1 MHRLSTRFWLLVL
14 VLFVV
19 VPVLPVGA
27 QQVPAYRCNN
37 YSRDPRAPFC
47 LEVPVTDAAG
57 APLPGALVTVSLGD
71 LSMTVPATQTVD
83 GSLGEAVATLP
94 LEQLN
99 VQPGDHLD
107 VVVRYAGDQVHE
119 VIGYRPDPVTR
130 TYRTDPIRLSL
141 PPAPGPLYG
150 RVYLLDH
157 EQPQAV
163 SGYTLKLFKDQ
174 PEGDPIA
181 SFDAGTQLDF
191 TLDPGTVPHGTIL
204 WIEALK
210 DDLHSWVA
218 VRWENKPIPLQIVL
232 NWPCTGIAPHGGS
245 GNQVPHGG
253 SGNQVPDPFCVIGK
267 ATLDGRPM
275 ANVEVTVEVLDA
287 SVTLEYP
294 LRDTTEVRKVLES
307 QVPLYIID
315 IGAIVRMK
323 LPQATRLRF
332 TARSGTLVGV
342 QEVTLAQ
349 LRTDKDWGTR
359 NVDIVLRQEHSY
371 SPMPYGG
378 QPSLVTISGSGTDLI
393 YYVATRDGVLVRR
406 MPGIATWM
414 ASLGNAATM
423 RSQPELSAIVA
434 LENSLVAATLSGEVA
449 ISKDAGDTWQ
459 RVTSPLGPIQAL
471 ATDANGMF
479 FLLGRNGQLSKTN
492 LLDVD
497 QVLPAPPSGMLA
509 LAIQGDDLFAGG
521 AAGLF
526 VLRAGTS
533 IWQML
538 RSEAVRAL
546 AVDAAGTIWVGTQTG
561 LVATDSTGSQWLP
574 DATLTGPISS
584 LAASGLT
591 LVAIT
596 AEGLLER
603 TAPDQPWQTLALR
616 EAATPQMSLGA
627 PTVYEL
633 RTVGPRTYA
642 ATQRGVMVS
651 ATGGVSW
658 EPFNPDFIQ
667 DVRSLALLNNGNLLA
682 VGPSGLFELSPT
694 TATPISL
701 PNATS
706 LNPTEVRVSNDGSV
720 WLVGRGAGPGDSLR
734 IYDGS
739 WSSLKVGEGRGISS
753 IEFLPGSRGNS
764 EAVLATLGDGLW
776 FWQRGVG
783 LSAFPALPTPGG
795 QRLRSGA
802 LWVSD
807 SEPCLIMLGTNS
819 PTTGTP
825 AAIYTR
831 ACDLSSAWNG
841 PYDLVHSNGTS
852 ARTVTAITRT
862 PLGRYFAAT
871 DIGFFQS
878 EDGSTWESIFGL
890 PIRPL
895 ALAPAANYA
904 EERSLLTGGTQSGVI
919 RLFDATPDLQL
930 DLECPD
936 SARGNTQ
943 LTCTL
948 RATNQGLLAA
958 EGVAIDLNSTGDIK
972 LLAINL
978 DVPSLPLTI
987 PSLNPGATQT
997 FQLLFDV
1004 ERAARPG
1011 EVRVEVQA
1019 PKVPQEVFAANNKD
1033 REKVRIDYRDAPDPS
1048 LVIGGQ
1054 LMSPAETSAT
1064 LRILVKNRG
1073 TQPMTSTA
1081 QVDLV
1086 FPPGVLVEAA
1096 LGATEVAAGNFR
1108 WAIPALAVDEEYLL
1122 ELTYQV
1128 PASISD
1134 APQVTA
1140 SLQSSGDDRE
1150 ANNNQDRAKLLFT
1163 PVTPVTV
1170 VVTNMPR
1177 LAQRGTVEEVRT
1189 ALSNYLA
1196 MNGGMEIALD
1206 AALPCDAEPD
1216 GLSCAYAAWD
1226 AAVAA
1231 VAQAVKDELSEG
1243 EIIQLA
1249 EEAVAA
1255 RSTLQLAIEAY
1266 VAAQIGAI
1274 DPAPS
1279 YLYLIGDDEI
1289 IPYAAIQ
1296 DEKDSDPLVY
1306 PESHYAA
1313 SIPLDDPFFSLF
1325 RANAYP
1331 SDRPYDD
1338 LLGNA
1343 KPLVTA
1349 RQPGSPQAI
1358 AAVLEGFVAQGGTIT
1373 MSKGTVSGEAK
1384 NLTGD
1389 TQREVCEILAS
1400 QGLMSAASCTTIPTT
1415 VSSGMAALQQ
1425 AGGLIHLSDHAARH
1439 VIGDV
1444 GVQDIAKL
1452 AQDQVA
1458 INLILML
1465 GCHSGVSA
1473 GLSMTSTLVTEWAL
1487 HGLPSFGYTNY
1498 AFAGTVDVEDSLA
1511 YSEQI
1516 QVALVHALLADEEGV
1531 TLGQALRS
1539 ALLDYAGQNSLVSSH
1554 RHAKT
1559 YAGIQLFGPPD
1570 YVVRQASRNPLVQLL
1585 NVVSNLTTTTSS
1597 LPTAGSTL
1605 NLIFAHTPESNPDGT
1620 YYRVQPSSGISLFL
1634 SDAGL
1639 PIQPAVDVALD
1650 PMVGGALLRGGSFS
1664 TISGVDPVIQSA
1676 APVGEPYTYTERA
1689 YMGKRVDRGG
1699 FFNVYPGGDG
1709 NQHMII
1715 ATGQW
1720 SPNNNEERLITSL
1733 QFELVAKAEGDPPV
1747 LGGRAS
1753 ICRLN
1758 QRVRVNVPD
1767 GSGVARVEV
1776 VLIEDGKFTVYP
1788 MRRVGHRWTATFAA
1802 QPWSRYII
1810 QAVGT
1815 NGGVVVD
1822 TNDGALYIVPD
1833 EHAPCGPACDINS
1846 ALDDLEVT
1854 FLADGQAQIQNYSPT
1869 CRYEAGLAS
1878 YSVFGPNLIQQMLFD
1893 TDKKLLQPDSTYTL
1907 FVLLPSCTTQLD
1919 AFYGSAIADPAPPRY
1934 ADRLLLSRVIPK
1946 GGYCSP

>member
-14 VLFVV
+14 ALFVL

-37 YSRDPRAPFC
+37 YSLDPLAPFC
-47 LEVPVTDAAG
+47 LEVPVTDATG
-57 APLPGALVTVSLGD
+57 APLAGATVTVRLGD
-71 LSMTVPATQTVD
+71 RTMTASATQTID
-83 GSLGEAVATLP
+83 GTLGEAVATLP

-130 TYRTDPIRLSL
+130 TYRTDPISLSL
-141 PPAPGPLYG
+141 PLAPAPLYG
-150 RVYLLDH
+150 RVYLLDQK
-157 EQPQAV
+157 QPQAV
-163 SGYTLKLFKDQ
+163 GGYTLKLFKDQ
-174 PEGDPIA
+174 PEGEPIA
-181 SFDAGTQLDF
+181 SFISAADTQLDF
-191 TLDPGTVPHGTIL
+191 TLDPGTVAHGTIL
-204 WIEALK
+204 WVEAIK

-218 VRWENKPIPLQIVL
+218 VRWENQPVPLKIVL
-232 NWPCTGIAPHGGS
+232 NWPCSGIIPHGGS

-267 ATLDGRPM
+267 ATLDGQPM
-275 ANVEVTVEVLDA
+275 ANVEVTVELLDA

-294 LRDTTEVRKVLES
+294 LRDTTEVREELEN
-307 QVPLYIID
+307 QAPIYVID
-315 IGAIVRMK
+315 IGAIVRQK
-323 LPQATRLRF
+323 LPPATRLRF

-349 LRTDKDWGTR
+349 LRTDEDWGTR

-378 QPSLVTISGSGTDLI
+378 QPSLVTISGSGDDLI

-406 MPGIATWM
+406 MPGVATWM

-423 RSQPELSAIVA
+423 RSQPELAAIVA

-449 ISKDAGDTWQ
+449 ISEDAGNTWE

-479 FLLGRNGQLSKTN
+479 FLLGRNGQLQKTN
-492 LLDVD
+492 WLGVD
-497 QVLPAPPSGMLA
+497 QALPAPPSGMLA
-509 LAIQGDDLFAGG
+509 LAIQGGDLLAGG
-521 AAGLF
+521 STGLF
-526 VLRAGTS
+526 VLRAGAS
-533 IWQML
+533 SWQML
-538 RSEAVRAL
+538 RSEAVRSL
-546 AVDAAGTIWVGTQTG
+546 AVDAAGTIWVGIQTG
-561 LVATDSTGSQWLP
+561 LVATNSTGSQWLP

-596 AEGLLER
+596 AEGLVER
-603 TAPDQPWQTLALR
+603 SAPDQPWQTLALR
-616 EAATPQMSLGA
+616 EAATPQLSLGA

-633 RTVGPRTYA
+633 RTSGPRTYA
-642 ATQRGVMVS
+642 ATQRGVMLS

-658 EPFNPDFIQ
+658 EPFNPDFTQ

-694 TATPISL
+694 TAAPISL
-701 PNATS
+701 PNAAS

-720 WLVGRGAGPGDSLR
+720 WLVGRGAGPGDALR

-739 WSSLKVGEGRGISS
+739 WSSLKVGEGRGISG

-776 FWQRGVG
+776 LWQRGVG

-795 QRLRSGA
+795 QRLRSAA

-819 PTTGTP
+819 PATGTP

-852 ARTVTAITRT
+852 ARSVTAITRT

-878 EDGSTWESIFGL
+878 EDGATWESIFGL

-930 DLECPD
+930 DLECPAI
-936 SARGNTQ
+936 ARGNTQ

-958 EGVAIDLNSTGDIK
+958 EGVAINLTYTGSITLRD
-972 LLAINL
+972 A
-978 DVPSLPLTI
+978 PSLPLSI

-1004 ERAARPG
+1004 DRAARPG
-1011 EVRVEVQA
+1011 EARIDVQA

-1033 REKVRIDYRDAPDPS
+1033 RAKVRIDYRDAPDPS

-1073 TQPMTSTA
+1073 TQPMSSAA

-1086 FPPGVLVEAA
+1086 FPPEVLVEAA
-1096 LGATEVAAGNFR
+1096 LGATEVTPGLFR
-1108 WAIPALAVDEEYLL
+1108 WTIPALAVDEEYIL
-1122 ELTYQV
+1122 EATYQV
-1128 PASISD
+1128 PASMAE
-1134 APQVTA
+1134 APQVVA

-1150 ANNNQDRAKLLFT
+1150 ANNNQDSAKLLFT
-1163 PVTPVTV
+1163 PETPVTI

-1189 ALSNYLA
+1189 ALSDYLA
-1196 MNGGMEIALD
+1196 INGGMEIALD
-1206 AALPCDAEPD
+1206 AAAPCDEEPD
-1216 GLSCAYAAWD
+1216 GLSCSYAAWD

-1231 VAQAVKDELSEG
+1231 VTQAVQDELSEG

-1255 RSTLQLAIEAY
+1255 RTTLQLAIEAY
-1266 VAAQIGAI
+1266 IAAQIGAI

-1279 YLYLIGDDEI
+1279 YIYLIGDDEI

-1338 LLGNA
+1338 LLGKA

-1358 AAVLEGFVAQGGTIT
+1358 AAVLAGFVTQGGTIT
-1373 MSKGTVSGEAK
+1373 LSKGTVSGEAK

-1400 QGLMSAASCTTIPTT
+1400 QGLVSAASCTTIPTT
-1415 VSSGMAALQQ
+1415 VSAGMAALQQ

-1452 AQDQVA
+1452 AQEQVA

-1487 HGLPSFGYTNY
+1487 HSLPSFGYSNY

-1516 QVALVHALLADEEGV
+1516 QVALVQALLADEEGV
-1531 TLGQALRS
+1531 TLGHALRS

-1570 YVVRQASRNPLVQLL
+1570 YVVRQASLNPLVQLL
-1585 NVVSNLTTTTSS
+1585 STLSNLTTTTTPS
-1597 LPTAGSTL
+1597 LPTANSTL
-1605 NLIFAHTPESNPDGT
+1605 SLTFTHTPESNPDGT
-1620 YYRVQPSSGISLFL
+1620 YYRVQPSSGSSLFL

-1639 PIQPAVDVALD
+1639 PIQPGVDIALD

-1664 TISGVDPVIQSA
+1664 MISEVDPLIQSA
-1676 APVGEPYTYTERA
+1676 APVGEPFTYTERA
-1689 YMGKRVDRGG
+1689 YTGKRVDRGG

-1709 NQHMII
+1709 NQHMIL

-1720 SPNNNEERLITSL
+1720 SPDGNVERLINSL

-1776 VLIEDGKFTVYP
+1776 VLIEDGTFTVYP

-1822 TNDGALYIVPD
+1822 TNNGALYIVPD

-1869 CRYEAGLAS
+1869 CRYEVGLAS
-1878 YSVFGPNLIQQMLFD
+1878 YSVFGPNLVEQMLFD

-1907 FVLLPSCTTQLD
+1907 FVLLQHCTTQLD

-1934 ADRLLLSRVIPK
+1934 ADRLLLSHLIPK
-1946 GGYCSP
+1946 GGYCTP